1 MSLAADRSPSLALS
15 TTVLRMAG
23 MSGSS
28 MARSSATLAV
38 PFGRP
43 LGLPDMPDW
52 NRMSPSTPVIFLFYQ
67 DTWTASAE
75 DAAGTFLT
83 TAMFNAPLIGGPT
96 TCPVNP
102 GGAIYVE

>member
-1 MSLAADRSPSLALS
+1 
-15 TTVLRMAG
+15 MAG

-52 NRMSPSTPVIFLFYQ
+52 NRMSLSISVIFLFYQ
-67 DTWTASAE
+67 D
-75 DAAGTFLT
+75 
-83 TAMFNAPLIGGPT
+83 I
-96 TCPVNP
+96 
-102 GGAIYVE
+102 

>member
-1 MSLAADRSPSLALS
+1 
-15 TTVLRMAG
+15 MAG

-52 NRMSPSTPVIFLFYQ
+52 NRMSPSIPVIFLFYQ

-75 DAAGTFLT
+75 DAAERTSVRRTRGVYKGRPITLEHAKI
-83 TAMFNAPLIGGPT
+83 TATAQNLRRLAKLLYRAPGSAAA
-96 TCPVNP
+96 CP
-102 GGAIYVE
+102 A